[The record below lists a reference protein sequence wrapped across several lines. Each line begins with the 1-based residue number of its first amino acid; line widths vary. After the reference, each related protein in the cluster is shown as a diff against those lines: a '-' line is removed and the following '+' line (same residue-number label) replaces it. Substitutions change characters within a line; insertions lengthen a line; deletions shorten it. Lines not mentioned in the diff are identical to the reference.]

1 METEVIYDD
10 GLAYS
15 PNSAQEFIW
24 HIEVNMA
31 RSSSRGAYDGN
42 SILVKSTAWEGK
54 IHEDIKT
61 DDSHQAL
68 VTVPEVIQP

>member
-31 RSSSRGAYDGN
+31 LSSSREAGQNNGLDGFGHIGYAAQIGLN
-42 SILVKSTAWEGK
+42 PFGRDVFNNPAG
-54 IHEDIKT
+54 
-61 DDSHQAL
+61 Q
-68 VTVPEVIQP
+68 